1 MLGIIRCFSRKPRE
15 FTVDR
20 TAPAVS
26 STEERLIKLLIEVL
40 LICELITANN
50 LSHWLI
56 FQVFPTQGIDKM
68 AYFSL
73 ETGTFEETN
82 KDADTVNVDPYL

>member
-1 MLGIIRCFSRKPRE
+1 MLGILRCFSRKPRE

-26 STEERLIKLLIEVL
+26 STEERLIKLLTEVL
-40 LICELITANN
+40 LIYELITANN

-73 ETGTFEETN
+73 EKALLKKQTKMQT
-82 KDADTVNVDPYL
+82 L